1 MNRNRSLFRV
11 LPLALLAGLL
21 ASFLTSSCACE
32 AGQLTASE
40 IAPLVETVAD
50 DLEAYLETGLAP
62 DGSEQDALAEYLLDN
77 FGAENPFSSVETSR
91 AEDSRIQ
98 NLLFREDSV
107 IDGDDGGS
115 GGNGGGNGG
124 ESLNEIEGTNGADDL
139 LGTNGDDEIRGLR

>member
-62 DGSEQDALAEYLLDN
+62 DGSELSDA
-77 FGAENPFSSVETSR
+77 R
-91 AEDSRIQ
+91 ALQYRGGVVVLRNAVRVAMGEEPLELPSLEPTPDP
-98 NLLFREDSV
+98 
-107 IDGDDGGS
+107 DDGETDG
-115 GGNGGGNGG
+115 
-124 ESLNEIEGTNGADDL
+124 
-139 LGTNGDDEIRGLR
+139 